1 MSILRVHRWLIALSA
16 LVSALTLGSYALS
29 LHYFD
34 ARLQAQNYRVE
45 ISRGLEHIMQ
55 SLYKTNSALHLY
67 ATTGDLAQRSQFQ
80 TELTMGF
87 DREAAFALLR
97 IAELNQQEHL
107 SLQRLQERY
116 NSYLALSARIVDAAQ
131 HSQLAKATEMVSG
144 LEFRTLVAAQ
154 FDAVEELR
162 AALLQRLE
170 DDTNRL
176 SRQASV
182 ASIAA
187 LGLLIVNLLLFW
199 AVSLIFVR
207 RKLIVPLIQLTAST
221 EQMSAGN
228 LGAEIAHLDNQTEI
242 GDLARALDRYRSTS
256 TEAARQR
263 WVRSGLADI
272 GASLQR
278 ADTLADFAQRL
289 FVPLMPMFGG
299 GAAALYRCDA
309 DACAFC
315 GGWGV
320 QEQALR
326 ERRFALGEGLLGQA
340 ARDAQPRVIHDLPSG
355 YLLLASGLGEREPGV
370 LVLIPLKDADLVVG
384 VLELALFSAPDDTQ
398 WALVQ
403 ELSEAITPRLMV
415 LQRNLHTQDLLAE
428 TRRQA
433 DTLQLQTDKLAQQA
447 ADLATQQRQIQ
458 ATEAWYRNI
467 IESAPVGILVVN
479 EEGRVTLCNTT
490 VERLLGHA
498 RSELEGQPIEILLP
512 LDRREGH
519 VALRDG
525 FIHGT
530 SHGSEGVLVREVVG
544 RHRDGHVI
552 PLELIL
558 DRLPA
563 LEGHGRSVFA
573 AILDISERKAAA
585 EALNKA
591 NREQTAIFES
601 ARTGIVLFKH
611 RTIVHANPAFL
622 KLFGYG
628 ADELLGQSSR
638 ILHIDDAHYKMIGA
652 EAYPVIERGET
663 YQGDLELRRQDGS
676 TFLCHII
683 GSAVDPDD
691 PDEGVVWLMEDVSY
705 ERQATE
711 TIKRARHEA
720 EEATRMKSEF
730 LANMSH
736 EIRTPMNAIIGM
748 THLALQTDLDR
759 QQRNYLEKVERAG
772 QNLLGIIND
781 ILDFSKIEAGKLTM
795 ESIDFRLEDV
805 MDNLANL
812 ITLKTEEKGL
822 ELLFD
827 VKADLP
833 TALVG
838 DPLRLGQVLINLG
851 NNAAKFTEKGEVV
864 IGVEVVSQDEDAAE
878 LHFWVKDTGIGM
890 DKEQCAR
897 LFEAFNQADASTTR
911 RYGGT
916 GLGLA
921 ISKNLVEM
929 MGGQLWVESELGR
942 GSIFHFRARFGVQ
955 KNPYPYRMF
964 HADEL
969 RGLRVLV
976 VDDNASA
983 REILAGMT
991 RSFGLDTDVV
1001 STGAEAL
1008 EKIEA
1013 AVQAKQPYSLL
1024 LLDWKMPGMDG
1035 VETVRRV
1042 EAQYPFSI
1050 PAMVMVTAY
1059 GRDGV
1064 MTQIEKSGVQVKN
1077 VLNKPA
1083 SPSTL
1088 LEAIGRAL
1096 DKGAIA
1102 DTHVTRRIDS
1112 CEASVARLRGARVLL
1127 VEDNDMNQELA
1138 LELLTRA
1145 GLLAVVA
1152 NHGQEALDILARDR
1166 DFDGVLMDCQMPVMD
1181 GYTATRAIRG
1191 DPTLWHLPVLAM
1203 TANAMA
1209 SDRQKVLEAG
1219 MNDHIAKPLDVGV
1232 MFATMARWIK
1242 PAASR
1247 GATATDPAA
1256 PPAAPAAPG
1265 LPPLAGVVTAA
1276 GLALA
1281 QNDAQ
1286 LYRKMLVRFLDGQA
1300 DFARRFEE
1308 AGQKGDAS
1316 GQERCAHTLKS
1327 TAGTIGALGL
1337 QDAAARLELA
1347 CRQGVAGEA
1356 LQPLVDAALAQ
1367 LAPVIDGLR
1376 TLANG
1381 SPTPEAPAAEA
1392 GPPDLRDLEPVI
1404 AQLDAL
1410 LADSDGAAVQL
1421 WDEHAR
1427 HFMALCP
1434 AHAKAVS
1441 NALAD
1446 FDFDLAREAL
1456 RACRETLPP
1465 AAS

>member
-16 LVSALTLGSYALS
+16 LVSALTLGSYGLS

-34 ARLQAQNYRVE
+34 ARLQAQNNRVE
-45 ISRGLEHIMQ
+45 LSRGLEHILH

-67 ATTGDLAQRSQFQ
+67 ATTGDLAQRSLFQ

-87 DREAAFALLR
+87 DREAAFASLR
-97 IAELNQQEHL
+97 VAPLNQQERL

-116 NSYLALSARIVDAAQ
+116 NRYLALSARIVDAAQ
-131 HSQLAKATEMVSG
+131 HNQLAKATEMVSG
-144 LEFRTLVAAQ
+144 LEFRSVVSTQ

-162 AALLQRLE
+162 AALLQRLG
-170 DDTNRL
+170 DDIDALT
-176 SRQASV
+176 RQASL
-182 ASIAA
+182 ASSAA
-187 LGLLIVNLLLFW
+187 LGLLILNLLLFS

-207 RKLIVPLIQLTAST
+207 RQLIEPLIRLTAST

-228 LGAEIAHLDNQTEI
+228 LGVEIAHLDNQTEI

-256 TEAARQR
+256 SEAARQR

-289 FVPLMPMFGG
+289 FAPLMPMFGG
-299 GAAALYRCDA
+299 GAAALYLCDV
-309 DACAFC
+309 DACTFC
-315 GGWGV
+315 GGWGL
-320 QEQALR
+320 QEQLLR
-326 ERRFALGEGLLGQA
+326 ERRFPLGEGLLGQA
-340 ARDAQPRVIHDLPSG
+340 ARDAEPRVIRDLPPG
-355 YLLLASGLGEREPGV
+355 YLLLASGLGETEPGV

-398 WALVQ
+398 WDLVQ
-403 ELSEAITPRLMV
+403 ALSEAVTPRLMV

-447 ADLATQQRQIQ
+447 TDLASQQRQIQ

-479 EEGRVTLCNTT
+479 EEGRITLCNTT
-490 VERLLGHA
+490 VERLLGHS

-512 LDRREGH
+512 LERREHH

-530 SHGSEGVLVREVVG
+530 SHFNEGILVREVVG
-544 RHRDGHVI
+544 RHKDGHVI

-628 ADELLGQSSR
+628 ADELIGQSSR
-638 ILHIDDAHYKMIGA
+638 ILHIDDAHYQAIGA

-748 THLALQTDLDR
+748 THLALQTNLDR

-781 ILDFSKIEAGKLTM
+781 ILDFSKIEAGKLAM

-812 ITLKTEEKGL
+812 ITLRTEEKGL

-864 IGVEVVSQDEDAAE
+864 IGVEVVSQDDDAVE

-890 DKEQCAR
+890 DKEQSAR

-929 MGGQLWVESELGR
+929 MGGQLWVESEPGR

-964 HADEL
+964 YADEL
-969 RGLRVLV
+969 RGVRVLV

-1001 STGAEAL
+1001 GTGAEAL
-1008 EKIEA
+1008 DRIGA
-1013 AVQAKQPYSLL
+1013 AVEAGQPYSLL

-1042 EAQYPFSI
+1042 EALYPFSI
-1050 PAMVMVTAY
+1050 PAIVMVTAY

-1064 MTQIEKSGVQVKN
+1064 MTRIEKSGVEVKN
-1077 VLNKPA
+1077 VLNKPT

-1096 DKGAIA
+1096 DKGIMT

-1112 CEASVARLRGARVLL
+1112 CEAAVARLRGARVLL

-1138 LELLTRA
+1138 VELLTRA
-1145 GLLAVVA
+1145 GLLVEVA
-1152 NHGQEALDILARDR
+1152 NNGQEALDILARDR

-1181 GYTATRAIRG
+1181 GYSATREIRG
-1191 DPTLWHLPVLAM
+1191 NPQVRHLPVLAM

-1209 SDRQKVLEAG
+1209 SDQQKVLEAG

-1232 MFATMARWIK
+1232 MFSTMARWIQ
-1242 PAASR
+1242 PSPSR
-1247 GATATDPAA
+1247 GAAAPALPA
-1256 PPAAPAAPG
+1256 PPAAPTAPG
-1265 LPPLAGVVTAA
+1265 LPALPGVDSAA

-1281 QNDAQ
+1281 QGDPQ
-1286 LYRKMLVRFLDGQA
+1286 LYRKLLARFLAGQA
-1300 DFARRFEE
+1300 DFASRFAQ
-1308 AGQKGDAS
+1308 AGEGGDTA

-1327 TAGTIGALGL
+1327 TAGTIGAHAL
-1337 QDAAARLELA
+1337 QEAASRLEQA
-1347 CRQGVAGEA
+1347 CRQGEPGEVRQTI
-1356 LQPLVDAALAQ
+1356 LSEVLAQ
-1367 LAPVIDGLR
+1367 LQPVIDGLGG
-1376 TLANG
+1376 LEA
-1381 SPTPEAPAAEA
+1381 EAPAPVPAEL
-1392 GPPDLRDLEPVI
+1392 PDAASLGAVI
-1404 AQLDAL
+1404 DQLDAL
-1410 LADSDGAAVQL
+1410 LLDSDGAAVKL
-1421 WDEHAR
+1421 WDEHAAYFR
-1427 HFMALCP
+1427 ACCP
-1434 AHAKAVS
+1434 ADAKAVS
-1441 NALAD
+1441 AALAD
-1446 FDFDLAREAL
+1446 FDFDLARDAL
-1456 RACRETLPP
+1456 RLCRETLAS
-1465 AAS
+1465 AAG

>member
-34 ARLQAQNYRVE
+34 ARLQAQNYRAQ
-45 ISRGLEHIMQ
+45 ISQGLEHIQ
-55 SLYKTNSALHLY
+55 RSLYKTNSALHLY
-67 ATTGDLAQRSQFQ
+67 ATTGDIAQRSQFQ
-80 TELTMGF
+80 TELTMGLE
-87 DREAAFALLR
+87 REAAFELLR
-97 IAELNQQEHL
+97 GAPLNQHERL

-131 HSQLAKATEMVSG
+131 RGQLAKATEMVSG
-144 LEFRTLVAAQ
+144 LEFRSLVATQ
-154 FDAVEELR
+154 FDAALELR

-170 DDTNRL
+170 DDINL
-176 SRQASV
+176 ISREASL
-182 ASIAA
+182 ASSAA
-187 LGLLIVNLLLFW
+187 LGLLIANLLLFW

-207 RKLIVPLIQLTAST
+207 RKLILPLIRLTAST
-221 EQMSAGN
+221 EQMSAGK
-228 LGAEIAHLDNQTEI
+228 LGAEIAHLDNKTEI

-289 FVPLMPMFGG
+289 FTPLMPMFGG
-299 GAAALYRCDA
+299 GAAALYLCDT
-309 DACAFC
+309 DACTFC

-320 QEQALR
+320 QEQALG
-326 ERRFALGEGLLGQA
+326 ERRFVLGEGLLGQA
-340 ARDAQPRVIHDLPSG
+340 ARDAQPRVIHDLPAG
-355 YLLLASGLGEREPGV
+355 YLLLASGLGEKEPGV
-370 LVLIPLKDADLVVG
+370 LVLVPLKDADLVVG

-403 ELSEAITPRLMV
+403 ELSEAVTPRLMV
-415 LQRNLHTQDLLAE
+415 LQRTLHTQDLLAE
-428 TRRQA
+428 TQRQA
-433 DTLQLQTDKLAQQA
+433 HTLQLQTDKLAQQT
-447 ADLATQQRQIQ
+447 ADLATQQWQIQ
-458 ATEAWYRNI
+458 TTEAWYRNI

-479 EEGRVTLCNTT
+479 EEGHVTLCNTT
-490 VERLLGHA
+490 VERLLGYA
-498 RSELEGQPIEILLP
+498 RSELEGQPIETLLP
-512 LDRREGH
+512 LDRRESH

-525 FIHGT
+525 FIRGT
-530 SHGSEGVLVREVVG
+530 SHVNEGILVREVVG
-544 RHRDGHVI
+544 RHKAGHVI

-601 ARTGIVLFKH
+601 ARTGIVLFKR

-622 KLFGYG
+622 KLFGYR
-628 ADELLGQSSR
+628 ADELLGQNAR
-638 ILHIDDAHYKMIGA
+638 VLHIDDAHYQAIGA

-663 YQGDLELRRQDGS
+663 YQGDIELQRKDGS
-676 TFLCHII
+676 TFQCHLI

-711 TIKRARHEA
+711 AIKRARHEA

-781 ILDFSKIEAGKLTM
+781 ILDFSKIEAGKLVM

-864 IGVEVVSQDEDAAE
+864 IGVEVVSQDEHGAE

-890 DKEQCAR
+890 SRDQTTQ

-929 MGGQLWVESELGR
+929 MGGQLWVESDLGR
-942 GSIFHFRARFGVQ
+942 GSTFHFRARFGVQ

-964 HADEL
+964 YADEL
-969 RGLRVLV
+969 RGVRVLV

-983 REILAGMT
+983 REILASMT

-1008 EKIEA
+1008 EKIGA
-1013 AVQAKQPYSLL
+1013 AAQAKQPYSLL

-1042 EAQYPFSI
+1042 EAEYPFAI

-1064 MTQIEKSGVQVKN
+1064 LTQIEKSGVHVKN
-1077 VLNKPA
+1077 VLNKPT

-1096 DKGAIA
+1096 DKGIMA
-1102 DTHVTRRIDS
+1102 DTHVTRRIDN
-1112 CEASVARLRGARVLL
+1112 CEAAVARLRGARVLL

-1138 LELLTRA
+1138 VELLNRA
-1145 GLLAVVA
+1145 GLLVVVA
-1152 NHGQEALDILARDR
+1152 NNGQEALDILARDR

-1181 GYTATRAIRG
+1181 GYSATREIRAS
-1191 DPTLWHLPVLAM
+1191 PLLRHLPVLAM

-1209 SDRQKVLEAG
+1209 SDQQKVLDAG

-1232 MFATMARWIK
+1232 MFATMARWIQ

-1247 GATATDPAA
+1247 
-1256 PPAAPAAPG
+1256 APASPAPQDAPAMASAASVPPT
-1265 LPPLAGVVTAA
+1265 LPGVDTAA

-1281 QNDAQ
+1281 QGDPR
-1286 LYRKMLVRFLDGQA
+1286 LYRKMLLRFRAGQA
-1300 DFARRFEE
+1300 DFARRFAE
-1308 AGQKGDAS
+1308 AGQAADPS

-1327 TAGTIGALGL
+1327 TAGTIGARSL
-1337 QDAAARLELA
+1337 QDAASRLELA
-1347 CRQGVAGEA
+1347 CHQGAPGDA
-1356 LQPLVDAALAQ
+1356 LQARLDEVLAQ
-1367 LAPVIDGLR
+1367 LEPVIDGLGG
-1376 TLANG
+1376 LGEA
-1381 SPTPEAPAAEA
+1381 SPVQATAAE
-1392 GPPDLRDLEPVI
+1392 GEPPDTPALTLVI
-1404 AQLDAL
+1404 EQLDAL
-1410 LADSDGAAVQL
+1410 LADSDGAAVGF
-1421 WDEHAR
+1421 WEAHAGHFDAVCPTHAR
-1427 HFMALCP
+1427 
-1434 AHAKAVS
+1434 AVTA
-1441 NALAD
+1441 ALAD
-1446 FDFDLAREAL
+1446 FDFDLARDAL
-1456 RACRETLPP
+1456 RACGDALGSP
-1465 AAS
+1465 SS